1 MDTSRW
7 GKVVDADINDPNNDV
22 KCDKVMDEMKNLSQD
37 THYSTKPDSLG
48 MDQLE
53 NLTTTKI

>member
-1 MDTSRW
+1 MDTSRCR
-7 GKVVDADINDPNNDV
+7 KVVDTDINDPNNDV
-22 KCDKVMDEMKNLSQD
+22 KCDKVTDEMKNLSQD